1 MATSKL
7 NAENFAALSTNFK
20 GIILVYTA
28 ANGAQTA
35 QHFFGA
41 DYEIKSGLKGKAL
54 EDDKFRVWKNVVM
67 TFWAVKAEE
76 MKLRE
81 DNDGIRSKLRA
92 TTPSSIIF
100 HDDKGN
106 NVIAYQ
112 LDQSVWAKIGLVP
125 TKKDFERTAR
135 DYKKA
140 IHAATRASFDAL
152 GFRLELPKEDK
163 DEKAVDKAL
172 EKATAEAGKEN
183 NVQPAKAEKP
193 AKEAVAA

>member
-7 NAENFAALSTNFK
+7 NAVQFAALSSGFK
-20 GIILVYTA
+20 GIMLVY
-28 ANGAQTA
+28 NGANDTQTA

-54 EDDKFRVWKNVVM
+54 EDDKFRVWKNVM
-67 TFWAVKAEE
+67 LTFWSVKAEE
-76 MKLRE
+76 LKLRE

-92 TTPSSIIF
+92 TTPSTIIF
-100 HDDKGN
+100 RDDKGN
-106 NVIAYQ
+106 MVVSYA

-140 IHAATRASFDAL
+140 IHAATKASFDAL
-152 GFRLELPKEDK
+152 GFRLDLNAPIEFKV
-163 DEKAVDKAL
+163 DEIL
-172 EKATAEAGKEN
+172 EKVSTEAGQEL
-183 NVQPAKAEKP
+183 VAEP
-193 AKEAVAA
+193 VEAAA

>member
-7 NAENFAALSTNFK
+7 NAEQFAAQGSNFK

-41 DYEIKSGLKGKAL
+41 DYEIKSGLKGKAI
-54 EDDKFRVWKNVVM
+54 EDEKFRVWRNVVM
-67 TFWAVKAEE
+67 TFWSVKAEE
-76 MKLRE
+76 LKLRE

-106 NVIAYQ
+106 KVVSYQ

-135 DYKKA
+135 DFKKA
-140 IHAATRASFDAL
+140 IHAATKASFDAL
-152 GFRLELPKEDK
+152 GFRVDLNAKGINTVDEVLNKVAQEVQAENAVPADK
-163 DEKAVDKAL
+163 QL
-172 EKATAEAGKEN
+172 EKA
-183 NVQPAKAEKP
+183 
-193 AKEAVAA
+193 AA